1 MKHVNGFKDFLS
13 NIRPTDSQLTDFQT
27 GHKTLRNRL
36 ADDDTL
42 KKIIIANFL
51 QGSYRRATAVRPKGE
66 SKPDVDII
74 VVTNLDKAI
83 TDPADALEMFVP
95 FVERHYKGKY
105 RIQGRSIGIELS
117 YVNLDLVITSAPSE
131 VEAALL
137 TKESDLTVEILNMV
151 ERWKGVTAWADVQP
165 WGYELLQ
172 KEAELPQWKQ
182 EPLYIP
188 DAAAAAWQ
196 PTHPLAQIQ
205 TTWQKNEDCNTH
217 FVNVVKALKWWRLQA
232 EGELKHPK
240 SYPLERLIGECC
252 PDGITSVAEGVTLTL
267 EAIVK
272 NYAANRALGT
282 VPELQDY
289 GVPEHNVFK
298 RITADEFAEFYDK
311 TVVAAI
317 QARAALD
324 NDSYAESSV
333 LWRGLFG
340 NRFPEAPKSTTKS
353 ITDGYTVPPEVT
365 KPQVARFG

>member
-1 MKHVNGFKDFLS
+1 MKHPTAFKDFLS

-42 KKIIIANFL
+42 KKIIIATFL

-74 VVTNLDKAI
+74 VVTNLDKASI
-83 TDPADALEMFVP
+83 TNPADALQMFVP

-137 TKESDLTVEILNMV
+137 TEESELTVKILDMA
-151 ERWKGVTAWADVQP
+151 ESWRGPTAWADVQP
-165 WGYELLQ
+165 WGYELLRKQ
-172 KEAELPQWKQ
+172 ASQPQWKQ

-196 PTHPLAQIQ
+196 PTHPLAQIE
-205 TTWQKNEDCNTH
+205 TTWQKNEACNKH

-252 PDGITSVAEGVTLTL
+252 PDDIMSVAEGVTLTL
-267 EAIVK
+267 EAIVN
-272 NYAANRALGT
+272 NYATNRALGT
-282 VPELQDY
+282 VPVLQDY

-298 RITADEFAEFYDK
+298 RITADEFADFYDK

-317 QARAALD
+317 KARAALD
-324 NDSYAESSV
+324 NEDYAESSV

-340 NRFPEAPKSTTKS
+340 TRFPEAPKSTKAV
-353 ITDGYTVPPEVT
+353 TDGYTVPSEVAR
-365 KPQVARFG
+365 PQVARFG